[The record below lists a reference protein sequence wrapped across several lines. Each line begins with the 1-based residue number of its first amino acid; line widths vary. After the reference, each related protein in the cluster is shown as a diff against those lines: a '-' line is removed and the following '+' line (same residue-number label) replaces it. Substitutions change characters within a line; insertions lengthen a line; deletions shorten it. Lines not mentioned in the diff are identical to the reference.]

1 MLDDD
6 LDQSLVGLIVALVG
20 VGLIVLAADARLALL
35 YLGLR
40 GAALP
45 RHLHGRV

>member
-6 LDQSLVGLIVALVG
+6 LDQRLVALIAALV
-20 VGLIVLAADARLALL
+20 VLSVALAADARLALL
-35 YLGLR
+35 YHRLR